1 MRFGLREL
9 IFMIVL
15 LAVPVASWW
24 YVFMPRNAEI
34 AMAKIEVIT
43 KQNKLNKLQE
53 VAKRIDDIGLA
64 IVHGQLAVELIEA
77 KLPNQQQVDVILQ
90 DVWQLA
96 DQNRLTVKSI
106 KSEKP
111 VTAAAYMEQPL
122 KMKIQGRFNGFYQF
136 LLELENLPRITRIH
150 QMKMER
156 MTTDNGSDSD
166 GYDPGLMKAEF
177 TLSIYFEQPPSIA
190 SAE

>member
-24 YVFMPRNAEI
+24 YVFKPRNADIVQARMEI
-34 AMAKIEVIT
+34 II
-43 KQNKLNKLQE
+43 KQDKLDKLRE

-64 IVHGQLAVELIEA
+64 IERGRDAVELIEA

-90 DVWQLA
+90 NVWQIA

-111 VTAAAYMEQPL
+111 VTAASYMEQPL
-122 KMKIQGRFNGFYQF
+122 KMKIEGRFNGFYQF

-156 MTTDNGSDSD
+156 MKTENGSGSDS
-166 GYDPGLMKAEF
+166 YDPGLMKAEF

>member
-24 YVFMPRNAEI
+24 YVFKPRNAEI
-34 AMAKIEVIT
+34 AQAKVEVIT
-43 KQNKLNKLQE
+43 KQNKLDKLEE

-64 IVHGQLAVELIEA
+64 IEQGQIAVELIEA
-77 KLPNQQQVDVILQ
+77 KLPNKQQVDVILQ

-106 KSEKP
+106 KSDKP
-111 VTAAAYMEQPL
+111 VAAATYMEQPL
-122 KMKIQGRFNGFYQF
+122 KMKIEGRFNGFYQF

-156 MTTDNGSDSD
+156 MTTDNGSGSDS
-166 GYDPGLMKAEF
+166 YDPGLMKAEF

>member
-24 YVFMPRNAEI
+24 YVFKPRNADIVQARMEI
-34 AMAKIEVIT
+34 II
-43 KQNKLNKLQE
+43 KQDKLDKLRE

-64 IVHGQLAVELIEA
+64 IERGRDAIELIEA

-90 DVWQLA
+90 NVWQIA

-111 VTAAAYMEQPL
+111 VAAASYMEQPL
-122 KMKIQGRFNGFYQF
+122 KMKIEGRFNGFYQF

-156 MTTDNGSDSD
+156 MKTENGSGSDS
-166 GYDPGLMKAEF
+166 YDPGLMKAEF